1 MMPVGEIDMPPR
13 RGYNVGAFVLSPCQA
28 VTADAPM
35 IDSPG
40 GGHVFGFSRAVPLPC
55 WHIVTVRANA
65 GPMPPDAGGKTL
77 EWGFDM
83 LEEREP
89 MQTVT
94 RHEDIV
100 RQEFTKQ
107 ADAYAANP
115 VIASQDRATQLV
127 RVVQPTPH
135 DRVLEVATGPGY
147 VAMAFATCCR
157 EVVGVDLTE
166 APLVIAE
173 KTRQERGLANVRFET
188 ADANQLSFADATF
201 DVVVCRF
208 AFHHFP
214 EPQRV
219 LSEMVRVC
227 RRAGTVAIE
236 DLVVSEHPERAAF
249 HNRLENLRDPSHTAA
264 MPLSRLLSLFAAA
277 GLEVERVQSGTFP
290 QSLERWLQNAQTPPD
305 KASQVRNM
313 VERDAAEDLSGL
325 YPFRNP
331 DNQWCFTQRTAVV
344 VGRKLRV

>member
-1 MMPVGEIDMPPR
+1 M
-13 RGYNVGAFVLSPCQA
+13 L
-28 VTADAPM
+28 
-35 IDSPG
+35 
-40 GGHVFGFSRAVPLPC
+40 
-55 WHIVTVRANA
+55 
-65 GPMPPDAGGKTL
+65 PDAGGKTL

-83 LEEREP
+83 LDEEREP

-115 VIASQDRATQLV
+115 VIASQDRAAQLV

-325 YPFRNP
+325 YPFRNQ